1 VDVTIVSPESE
12 VWRGDADL
20 VVARSPEGEFGIM
33 NGHIPFLAALV
44 PGRVRVVLGG
54 DSEEFFVPGGFLEA
68 SGPQDDYHV
77 IVLADDADD
86 LSELD
91 ASEARARLEEARR
104 QHEKDQD
111 ERTQARLQIEL
122 ARVEIAESR
131 GQ

>member
-1 VDVTIVSPESE
+1 MDVTIVSPESE

-54 DSEEFFVPGGFLEA
+54 DSE
-68 SGPQDDYHV
+68 DDYHV
-77 IVLADDADD
+77 IVLADEADD
-86 LSELD
+86 LSDHD